1 MARRAFFDIMRI
13 LLITPPLTQLNTPY
27 PATAYLKGYY
37 KAQGADVRQ
46 VDLGIEV
53 ADRVLSQEFLSD
65 IGLEEQA
72 RLIEPV
78 KRFLRGQDDTLGP
91 RIANRSL
98 LPEGK
103 RFEQLDEDNLEW
115 SFGVSGTTDKAMHLA
130 TLFIED
136 IADYVR
142 EHVDPHFDLVRYAE
156 YLSNDAP
163 TFDPLYAELQQEP
176 SVIDQMMLTLLAD
189 CVSEFS
195 PDKVCLTVP
204 FPGCLYGALRCGQ
217 WLKANTKATIEIGG
231 GFPNTEWRQL
241 SDQRIYEF
249 CDEVVIDGCREADQ
263 YCPDFSDLPLD
274 KYLSLTEMTNPMHRL
289 WSQGRWNKMVMAH
302 GCYWHRCA
310 FCDTSLDYVCG
321 YKPTD
326 IEPLYNGLLK
336 TARQKGVYGIH
347 FVDEALPPVALK
359 KFALLNARAGNPL
372 YFWGNVRFEK
382 TFSKDLAAFLSYCGL
397 GGVSA
402 GIESATGT
410 GLESINKGT
419 DIASITQACCA
430 FKEAGILV
438 HAYMI
443 YGFWNDTAQSII
455 DSMETLRQFF
465 TAGLLDSAFWH
476 KFVLTRNSTVY
487 NQWEKDGTLDL
498 VSGADSSSAFARN
511 NLHFKGEE
519 KFNKFGS
526 PLDTALNAWMHG
538 DRLEQKVQKWFD
550 FQVPT
555 PNVSRDFIEGL
566 INQYEQKSS
575 AKLTKETFEKSDEG
589 KGIFWLGGK
598 PLVCGQGKS
607 SELRWIYLQEECYL
621 SCQTLENKN
630 PETVINLL
638 IQLAP
643 EAAADERINALN
655 LIKKD
660 QGLQKILSRLHNKG
674 VVNA

>member
-1 MARRAFFDIMRI
+1 MRI

-37 KAQGADVRQ
+37 KAQGAEVRQ

-103 RFEQLDEDNLEW
+103 RFEQLDDDNLEW
-115 SFGVSGTTDKAMHLA
+115 SFGVSGTTDKALHLA

-142 EHVDPHFDLVRYAE
+142 EHVDLHFDLVRYAE

-163 TFDPLYAELQQEP
+163 TFDPLYAELQQKP
-176 SVIDQMMLTLLAD
+176 SAIDQMMLTLLAD

-310 FCDTSLDYVCG
+310 FCDTSLDYIG
-321 YKPTD
+321 NYRTPKA
-326 IEPLYNGLLK
+326 
-336 TARQKGVYGIH
+336 ARVVDHMERIMEQTHRTGFH
-347 FVDEALPPVALK
+347 FVDEALPPKLLREVAEEILRRGL
-359 KFALLNARAGNPL
+359 AVS
-372 YFWGNVRFEK
+372 FWGNIRFEK
-382 TFSKDLAAFLSYCGL
+382 AYTAELCDLLAEAGMVAVSGGL
-397 GGVSA
+397 EVASDRLLKLIDKGVTIQQTVEACRHLRDA
-402 GIESATGT
+402 GIM
-410 GLESINKGT
+410 
-419 DIASITQACCA
+419 
-430 FKEAGILV
+430 V
-438 HAYMI
+438 HIYLM
-443 YGFWNDTAQSII
+443 YGFPT
-455 DSMETLRQFF
+455 ETLQESVDALETVRRMFDEGIVQ
-465 TAGLLDSAFWH
+465 SAFWH
-476 KFVLTRNSTVY
+476 RYAMTCHSP
-487 NQWEKDGTLDL
+487 
-498 VSGADSSSAFARN
+498 SG
-511 NLHFKGEE
+511 
-519 KFNKFGS
+519 
-526 PLDTALNAWMHG
+526 MH
-538 DRLEQKVQKWFD
+538 
-550 FQVPT
+550 
-555 PNVSRDFIEGL
+555 
-566 INQYEQKSS
+566 
-575 AKLTKETFEKSDEG
+575 
-589 KGIFWLGGK
+589 
-598 PLVCGQGKS
+598 
-607 SELRWIYLQEECYL
+607 
-621 SCQTLENKN
+621 
-630 PETVINLL
+630 
-638 IQLAP
+638 P
-643 EAAADERINALN
+643 EAFGARRVTMDPNPFCNNEVDWEPIDGGQQFDYDIDAVGAALRLATYNYMNGLGLDQPVRSWFPIRVPRPTQER
-655 LIKKD
+655 K
-660 QGLQKILSRLHNKG
+660 H
-674 VVNA
+674 

>member
-1 MARRAFFDIMRI
+1 MRI

-37 KAQGADVRQ
+37 KAQGAEVRQ

-53 ADRVLSQEFLSD
+53 ADRVLSREFLSG

-72 RLIEPV
+72 RLIEPI

-310 FCDTSLDYVCG
+310 FCDTSLDYIGNYRAPKAATVVNHMERTMEHTHRTG
-321 YKPTD
+321 F
-326 IEPLYNGLLK
+326 
-336 TARQKGVYGIH
+336 H
-347 FVDEALPPVALK
+347 FVDEALPPKLLREVAEEILRRGL
-359 KFALLNARAGNPL
+359 AVS
-372 YFWGNVRFEK
+372 FWGNIRFEK
-382 TFSKDLAAFLSYCGL
+382 AYTAELCDLLAEAGMVAVSGGL
-397 GGVSA
+397 EVASDRLLKLIDKGVTIQQTVEACRHLRDA
-402 GIESATGT
+402 GIM
-410 GLESINKGT
+410 
-419 DIASITQACCA
+419 
-430 FKEAGILV
+430 V
-438 HAYMI
+438 HTYLM
-443 YGFWNDTAQSII
+443 YGFPT
-455 DSMETLRQFF
+455 ETLQETVDALETVRRIFDEGIVQ
-465 TAGLLDSAFWH
+465 SAFWH
-476 KFVLTRNSTVY
+476 RYAMTCHSP
-487 NQWEKDGTLDL
+487 
-498 VSGADSSSAFARN
+498 SG
-511 NLHFKGEE
+511 
-519 KFNKFGS
+519 
-526 PLDTALNAWMHG
+526 MH
-538 DRLEQKVQKWFD
+538 
-550 FQVPT
+550 
-555 PNVSRDFIEGL
+555 
-566 INQYEQKSS
+566 
-575 AKLTKETFEKSDEG
+575 
-589 KGIFWLGGK
+589 
-598 PLVCGQGKS
+598 
-607 SELRWIYLQEECYL
+607 
-621 SCQTLENKN
+621 
-630 PETVINLL
+630 
-638 IQLAP
+638 P
-643 EAAADERINALN
+643 EAFGARRVTMDPNPFCNNEVDWEPIDGGQQFDYDIDAVGAALRLATYNYMNGLGLDQPVRSWFPIRVPRPTQER
-655 LIKKD
+655 K
-660 QGLQKILSRLHNKG
+660 H
-674 VVNA
+674 